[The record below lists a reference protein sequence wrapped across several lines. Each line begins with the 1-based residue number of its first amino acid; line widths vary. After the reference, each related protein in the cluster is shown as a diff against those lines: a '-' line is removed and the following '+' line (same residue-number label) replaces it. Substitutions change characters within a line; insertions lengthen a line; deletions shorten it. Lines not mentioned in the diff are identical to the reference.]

1 MGIDMILTKEDVE
14 FIQTILAHAP
24 FTGIP
29 DTLAQYLETYVR
41 VMQKLEQMKEQ
52 PKEPEQMHLEGVGT

>member
-1 MGIDMILTKEDVE
+1 MILTKEDVE

-29 DTLAQYLETYVR
+29 DILAQYLERYVQ
-41 VMQKLEQMKEQ
+41 VMQKLEVMKEQ
-52 PKEPEQMHLEGVGT
+52 PKEPEQMHLEGVGV

>member
-1 MGIDMILTKEDVE
+1 MLTKQEIE
-14 FIQTILAHAP
+14 FIQTVLARAP

-41 VMQKLEQMKEQ
+41 VMNELEKMKEP
-52 PKEPEQMHLEGVGT
+52 PKEPEQMHLEGVGA

>member
-14 FIQTILAHAP
+14 FIQTVLAHAP

-29 DTLAQYLETYVR
+29 DILAQYLERYVQ
-41 VMQKLEQMKEQ
+41 VMQKLEVMKEQ
-52 PKEPEQMHLEGVGT
+52 PKEPEQMHLEGVGV

>member
-1 MGIDMILTKEDVE
+1 MILTKEDVE

-41 VMQKLEQMKEQ
+41 VMQKLEQM
-52 PKEPEQMHLEGVGT
+52 HLEGVGT

>member
-1 MGIDMILTKEDVE
+1 MLTKQEIE
-14 FIQTILAHAP
+14 FIQTVLAHAP

-41 VMQKLEQMKEQ
+41 VMNELEKMKE
-52 PKEPEQMHLEGVGT
+52 EPNEQNKST